1 MIILD
6 IGILIFLAFWS
17 IRGFIK
23 GFSAEILSLI
33 VWITAIYA
41 TLNYFHIP
49 VNYIQSYISSPIIS
63 MIITYSLIFIFT
75 FISSTISGYIVSKFV
90 NIIGYYSFDK
100 SLGFVF
106 GTIKGFSFTIL
117 ITFFIMNTELY
128 SLNMV
133 TDSQF
138 IPYFEDFLNNYL
150 ISSDSLFDSL
160 RLKI

>member
-23 GFSAEILSLI
+23 GFSVEILSL

-75 FISSTISGYIVSKFV
+75 FISSTISGYIVSK
-90 NIIGYYSFDK
+90 
-100 SLGFVF
+100 L
-106 GTIKGFSFTIL
+106 
-117 ITFFIMNTELY
+117 
-128 SLNMV
+128 
-133 TDSQF
+133 
-138 IPYFEDFLNNYL
+138 L
-150 ISSDSLFDSL
+150 ISLDIILL
-160 RLKI
+160 INP

>member
-90 NIIGYYSFDK
+90 NIIRYYSFDK

>member
-75 FISSTISGYIVSKFV
+75 FIFSTISGYIVSKFV

>member
-6 IGILIFLAFWS
+6 IGILVFLAFWS
-17 IRGFIK
+17 VRGFMK

-33 VWITAIYA
+33 VWVIAIYA

-49 VNYIQSYISSPIIS
+49 VNYIQSFVSSPMIS
-63 MIITYSLIFIFT
+63 MIITYALIFIFT
-75 FISSTISGYIVSKFV
+75 FISSAISGYIASKFV

-106 GTIKGFSFTIL
+106 GTIKGFSFTVL
-117 ITFFIMNTELY
+117 ITFFILNTELA
-128 SLNMV
+128 SLKMV

-138 IPYFEDFLNNYL
+138 IPHFEDFLNNYL

-160 RLKI
+160 QLKI

>member
-6 IGILIFLAFWS
+6 IGILVFLAFWS
-17 IRGFIK
+17 IRGFMK

-33 VWITAIYA
+33 VWVTAIYA

-49 VNYIQSYISSPIIS
+49 VNYIQSFVSSPMIS
-63 MIITYSLIFIFT
+63 MIITYALIFIFT
-75 FISSTISGYIVSKFV
+75 LISSAISGYIVSKFV

-106 GTIKGFSFTIL
+106 GTIKGFSFTVL
-117 ITFFIMNTELY
+117 ITFFILNTELA
-128 SLNMV
+128 SLKMV

-160 RLKI
+160 QLKI